1 MSAGSQPD
9 FYMMWTD
16 GLARLM
22 PPWEIY
28 LGGYTIPADGAAGK
42 PGAGG
47 FLTADPAAEREAL
60 TAVRHHEER
69 AQLMVLKAKQD
80 NGSRG

>member
-1 MSAGSQPD
+1 MEYQGASVPKKVSK
-9 FYMMWTD
+9 
-16 GLARLM
+16 L
-22 PPWEIY
+22 
-28 LGGYTIPADGAAGK
+28 GAAGK

-47 FLTADPAAEREAL
+47 FLAADPAAEREAL
-60 TAVRHHEER
+60 TASSHHEER